1 MRKYDL
7 FFNKGMR
14 PAAVMLLCTCIAF
27 SAASSY
33 IPPVR
38 EAAVDMTADSSQ
50 EETNSAESEPVTEE
64 NMAEETETVMETRD
78 ENAPAPYR
86 LNFAYMYP
94 EDSEESY
101 AEILMKE
108 LIRKDSQWYA
118 EIYDM
123 ANMAPAKLAPRLGR
137 SAASVLGKY
146 NPASRAQ
153 NPEDA
158 STWAVE
164 HFKNVR
170 ISFSDGD
177 GTITS
182 AVSNAQEILSMAS
195 VYAYYNDID
204 DLDTIRSYVNRLW
217 QISHSYSTS
226 MGEVYYCE
234 GCVSPDQ
241 QVEEEEGDSEL
252 EGEDTFNTGSTIDT
266 EITIK
271 DSDEETAE
279 TDENGEP
286 IEDSDS
292 ESDSESTG
300 KVSGTEESLVR
311 SDGTV
316 IIHNTPT
323 TTPSF
328 SGTTRAV
335 ETTTSPIESLAETAE
350 SVYVEETKPKVTIVR
365 PTESTTEAQKTPG
378 RSTEASG
385 EETLP
390 TPGRGSVVIVRPG
403 ETESQTET
411 VPQSSE
417 ALETPAVE
425 ETSAEAGGQEAPA
438 EEAES
443 VAALETIPM
452 DGEAGEYQVYAATI
466 QSNSGQTAD
475 TAASGSQSA
484 AKICP
489 GHIDLKIS
497 AKIHTLSESTG
508 LYDLDPIGN
517 TVEEGSSWQGWT
529 SRARAFVRH
538 IERQD
543 WTDEYNIIVTVEGT
557 KAPLSNAEIDSYM
570 NLLPDGTSETRK
582 DIIRF
587 ALQSVGKVP
596 YYWGGKASA
605 RNYSGNNFGSIT
617 IPDHRGRILR
627 GLDCSGW
634 INWVY
639 WSVTGTHLPYE
650 GTEGLKALGR
660 QVNRAD
666 LKPGDIIVI
675 TGSTPHVIMFLS
687 WTPQGQIQCIHETGS
702 ANNVTIGVMTANW
715 PYYRNLLD

>member
-1 MRKYDL
+1 MKKYDHFL
-7 FFNKGMR
+7 NRGMR

-38 EAAVDMTADSSQ
+38 EVAADTTTESLQ
-50 EETNSAESEPVTEE
+50 EETSISVESEAVTEE
-64 NMAEETETVMETRD
+64 NTAEETETILETLD
-78 ENAPAPYR
+78 ENAPTPYR
-86 LNFAYMYP
+86 LNFAYMYSD
-94 EDSEESY
+94 DSEESY

-123 ANMAPAKLAPRLGR
+123 ANMSPAKLAPKLGR
-137 SAASVLGKY
+137 SIASVLGKY
-146 NPASRAQ
+146 NPSSRGQ

-158 STWAVE
+158 STWTVE

-177 GTITS
+177 GTVTS
-182 AVSNAQEILSMAS
+182 AVSNAQEIISMAS
-195 VYAYYNDID
+195 VYSYYNDID
-204 DLDTIRSYVNRLW
+204 DLNTIRDYVNRLW
-217 QISHSYSTS
+217 QISHSYSAS
-226 MGEVYYCE
+226 MGDVYYCG
-234 GCVSPDQ
+234 GCINPNQ
-241 QVEEEEGDSEL
+241 QTEQENDSEL
-252 EGEDTFNTGSTIDT
+252 EGEDTFNSESTIDT

-271 DSDEETAE
+271 NSDEGLIE
-279 TDENGEP
+279 TDEN
-286 IEDSDS
+286 EDPVESSNS
-292 ESDSESTG
+292 ESES
-300 KVSGTEESLVR
+300 SGTEMGSETSESLVR

-316 IIHNTPT
+316 IVYNTPT
-323 TTPSF
+323 ATPVF

-350 SVYVEETKPKVTIVR
+350 SIYVEETKPKVVIVR
-365 PTESTTEAQKTPG
+365 PTESTTGAKKTP
-378 RSTEASG
+378 EASE
-385 EETLP
+385 EETVAKP
-390 TPGRGSVVIVRPG
+390 ERGSAIIVRPG
-403 ETESQTET
+403 E
-411 VPQSSE
+411 
-417 ALETPAVE
+417 
-425 ETSAEAGGQEAPA
+425 A
-438 EEAES
+438 EEPSETAPTTPEMEEERTAAESSVQEDPTYDPES
-443 VAALETIPM
+443 VAALETVPM
-452 DGEAGEYQVYAATI
+452 DGRAGEYKVYAAAV
-466 QSNSGQTAD
+466 QTNGTE
-475 TAASGSQSA
+475 TAGSQSVE
-484 AKICP
+484 KICP
-489 GHIDLKIS
+489 GHIDLAIS

-508 LYDLDPIGN
+508 LCDLDPIGN
-517 TVEEGSSWQGWT
+517 TIEEGSSWQGWT
-529 SRARAFVRH
+529 KRTRAFVRH

-570 NLLPDGTSETRK
+570 NLLPDNTSETRK

-596 YYWGGKASA
+596 YYWGGKASS

-617 IPDHRGRILR
+617 IPDHRGRILK

-634 INWVY
+634 VNWVY
-639 WSVTGTHLPYE
+639 WSATGNRLPYE

-675 TGSTPHVIMFLS
+675 TGNTPHVIMFLN

>member
-1 MRKYDL
+1 MKKYDHFL
-7 FFNKGMR
+7 NRGMR
-14 PAAVMLLCTCIAF
+14 PAAVMLSCPCIAF
-27 SAASSY
+27 SAASAY

-38 EAAVDMTADSSQ
+38 EVAADTTAEASQ
-50 EETNSAESEPVTEE
+50 EETSPHVESEAVTEE
-64 NMAEETETVMETRD
+64 NTTEETETILETFD

-86 LNFAYMYP
+86 LNFAYMYSD
-94 EDSEESY
+94 DSEESY

-123 ANMAPAKLAPRLGR
+123 ANMSPAKLAPKLGR
-137 SAASVLGKY
+137 SIASVLGKY
-146 NPASRAQ
+146 NPSSRAQ
-153 NPEDA
+153 NPDDA
-158 STWAVE
+158 STWTVE

-177 GTITS
+177 GTVTS
-182 AVSNAQEILSMAS
+182 AVSNAQEIISMAS
-195 VYAYYNDID
+195 VYAYYNGID
-204 DLDTIRSYVNRLW
+204 DLDTIRDYVNRLW
-217 QISHSYSTS
+217 QISHSYSAS
-226 MGEVYYCE
+226 MGEVYYCA
-234 GCVSPDQ
+234 GCVNPNQ
-241 QVEEEEGDSEL
+241 QAEQEHDSEL
-252 EGEDTFNTGSTIDT
+252 EGEDTFNSESTIDT
-266 EITIK
+266 KITIK
-271 DSDEETAE
+271 DSDGEIIE

-286 IEDSDS
+286 VESSNS
-292 ESDSESTG
+292 ESESSSTG
-300 KVSGTEESLVR
+300 AGSETGESLIR

-316 IIHNTPT
+316 IVYNTPT
-323 TTPSF
+323 TTPAF

-350 SVYVEETKPKVTIVR
+350 SIYVEETKPKVVIVR
-365 PTESTTEAQKTPG
+365 PTESTTREKKTP
-378 RSTEASG
+378 EASG
-385 EETLP
+385 EETVVRP
-390 TPGRGSVVIVRPG
+390 ERGSAIIVRPG
-403 ETESQTET
+403 EPEDPS
-411 VPQSSE
+411 
-417 ALETPAVE
+417 
-425 ETSAEAGGQEAPA
+425 ETSPEPSEMEEEKTAEESSGQEAPTD
-438 EEAES
+438 EPES
-443 VAALETIPM
+443 VAALETVPM
-452 DGEAGEYQVYAATI
+452 DGGAEEHRVYAAAV
-466 QSNSGQTAD
+466 QSRNTD
-475 TAASGSQSA
+475 TAESQPVE
-484 AKICP
+484 KICP
-489 GHIDLKIS
+489 GHIDLTIS
-497 AKIHTLSESTG
+497 AKINTLSESTG
-508 LYDLDPIGN
+508 LCDLDPIGN
-517 TVEEGSSWQGWT
+517 TVEEGSNWQGWT
-529 SRARAFVRH
+529 KRTRAFVRH

-570 NLLPDGTSETRK
+570 NLLPDNTSETRK

-634 INWVY
+634 VNWVY
-639 WSVTGTHLPYE
+639 WSATGNRLPYE

-675 TGSTPHVIMFLS
+675 TGNTPHVIMFLN